1 MKLFKIVLVF
11 FAIYFIR
18 RFLQFYRVVEKR
30 GRDLHA
36 QEDALKRQQEQQPKA
51 TDGKIVDAEYK
62 VIDR

>member
-1 MKLFKIVLVF
+1 MKLFKIILVF

-18 RFLQFYRVVEKR
+18 RFWQFYKVVEKR

-36 QEDALKRQQEQQPKA
+36 EEDALKDKPQKPV
-51 TDGKIVDAEYK
+51 DGKVVDAEYK